1 MVWYALNFDEKRGQS
16 DLAKRIRNLALQK
29 GGVVFNIGPEIE
41 TIHSADGCM
50 RQYFPHDVLLE
61 ADTRCTG
68 LVAVYKEGELQLLNT
83 VGHLSCSTIRE
94 RKTKHILILHTPFSC
109 VSYPLCEDMCLTTSW
124 RCKHKMISL
133 TCLNDGN
140 LIFI

>member
-29 GGVVFNIGPEIE
+29 GGVVLNIGPEIE

-68 LVAVYKEGELQLLNT
+68 LVAVYKKGELQRSWDNP
-83 VGHLSCSTIRE
+83 G
-94 RKTKHILILHTPFSC
+94 
-109 VSYPLCEDMCLTTSW
+109 VSEFDGIQSW
-124 RCKHKMISL
+124 AMSL
-133 TCLNDGN
+133 
-140 LIFI
+140 